1 MSAVVDQSE
10 LARQYTAGLLL
21 EAIRANQPRMQVLA
35 SKRGQHTEA
44 IRAATNVTSTYNAG
58 VSLWLAMHYA
68 LNGKDLECRIEMQRF
83 AELQAAEYAEGFQP

>member
-1 MSAVVDQSE
+1 MSAVIDQSE

-44 IRAATNVTSTYNAG
+44 IRVATNVTSTYNAG
-58 VSLWLAMHYA
+58 VSLWLAMHHA
-68 LNGKDLECRIEMQRF
+68 INGRDMECRLAMQQF
-83 AELQAAEYAEGFQP
+83 AELQAAEYAEGFEP